1 MTLIVAGKGWSSMRV
16 FCWVENEIEIEI
28 EIESEVEIEGEVE
41 GEVEGA
47 GVRAC
52 LCGFSK

>member
-1 MTLIVAGKGWSSMRV
+1 MRE
-16 FCWVENEIEIEI
+16 FCWVENEIG
-28 EIESEVEIEGEVE
+28 IEGEVEIGIENENGIE

>member
-1 MTLIVAGKGWSSMRV
+1 MTLNVAGKGWSSMRE
-16 FCWVENEIEIEI
+16 FCWVENEIGIENEI
-28 EIESEVEIEGEVE
+28 EVE